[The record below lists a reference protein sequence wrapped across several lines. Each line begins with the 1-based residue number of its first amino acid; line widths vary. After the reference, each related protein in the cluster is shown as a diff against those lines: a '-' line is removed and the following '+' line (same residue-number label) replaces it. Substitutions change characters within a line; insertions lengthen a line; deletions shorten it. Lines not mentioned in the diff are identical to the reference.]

1 MDDIETDVLI
11 IGAGIAG
18 SALACGLRNSGLR
31 VVLIDKTDQPL
42 DTARGDHLQPRTCE
56 ILQRWGVLQNF
67 FDAGAE
73 KREGAIWLTPDGEQI
88 FKSTVSELDIPHPYF
103 AFINHETIATTFLD
117 AALESGNTRVIRPI
131 RNWWLEEDD
140 GSQYTIKVGLPE
152 SQSVNIRATLVVG
165 ADGRVSRTRST
176 FAISAAVEK
185 YERGMA
191 VFFSPAA
198 NLPEGNFLNVYLGDS
213 ITSVIP
219 RTGGGCKLG
228 IPIAAS
234 ESALWRKLSATDV
247 VQNLQQT
254 VPALKVE
261 APKFG
266 DIYAPV
272 YLQAD
277 DWVKDGVV
285 LIGDACHAMH
295 PARSQGMN
303 VSISCIDEL
312 VDLLTSADSFATRL
326 DVDPLLLEYQ
336 NRVKEPVGKLLEKN
350 HRLGLEM
357 DVPKPGTRVS
367 VEARLRAIS
376 SDADASRAYSMDAAG
391 Y

>member
-56 ILQRWGVLQNF
+56 ILERWGVLQNF

-73 KREGAIWLTPDGEQI
+73 KRAGAIWMTPEGDEI
-88 FKSTVSELDIPHPYF
+88 FRSSVAELDIPHPYF
-103 AFINHETIATTFLD
+103 AFINHETIATVLLD
-117 AALESGNTRVIRPI
+117 AALDSGNTQVIRPI
-131 RNWWLEEDD
+131 RNWWLQEDD
-140 GSQYTIKVGLPE
+140 GSSYTIKVGLPE
-152 SQSVNIRATLVVG
+152 SQSVNIRATLLVG
-165 ADGRVSRTRST
+165 ADGRVSRTRSS
-176 FAISAAVEK
+176 FEISAAVQK

-191 VFFSPAA
+191 VFFSPVAELA
-198 NLPEGNFLNVYLGDS
+198 GGNFLNVYLGDS

-219 RTGGGCKLG
+219 RTGGGCKIG
-228 IPIAAS
+228 IPIPAA
-234 ESALWRKLSATDV
+234 ESAAWRKLSATDIV
-247 VQNLQQT
+247 EKLHQS

-261 APKFG
+261 SPKFG

-285 LIGDACHAMH
+285 LLGDACHAMH

-303 VSISCIDEL
+303 VSIRCIDEL
-312 VDLLTSADSFATRL
+312 IDLLTSADSLATRS
-326 DVDPLLLEYQ
+326 DVEPLLLEYQ
-336 NRVKEPVGKLLEKN
+336 RRVKDPVGKLLEKN

-357 DVPKPGTRVS
+357 DVPKSGTRMAM
-367 VEARLRAIS
+367 EERLRAIS
-376 SDADASRAYSMDAAG
+376 RDADASRAYAMNAAG